1 MPLAGEQAGLQLWHT
16 GTPTPLGGHR
26 MANLARLLPC
36 MKLPAGLVQVLK
48 PNSPHSG
55 TVSQRTLFLM
65 RIPASSQHQQCPGQC
80 VPCLSSDTPSPQQSP
95 SMQLEPCRP
104 LSICSSPGGAPPSP
118 LSLVPAGSSVAAAPS
133 APFSI
138 SSFRSSRL
146 SPSFT
151 GASSSP
157 SMGKLPHGS
166 TVRKKGTKR
175 GGSCQAQQKR
185 DCTSPEP
192 ALGGD
197 TPPQGLPQ
205 PGDGRLRL
213 CSPVELEGGRGGE
226 GGAAGTHPRPTR
238 AERGTTGEAIAGL
251 YLIGPHS
258 EAAPRPGRRVGPAPA
273 SGVWGEPLL
282 SG

>member
-36 MKLPAGLVQVLK
+36 TKLPAGLVQVLK

-65 RIPASSQHQQCPGQC
+65 RIPGSSQHQQCPGQC

-118 LSLVPAGSSVAAAPS
+118 VSLVPAGSSVAAAPS

-166 TVRKKGTKR
+166 TVRREKKEQR
-175 GGSCQAQQKR
+175 GGEAARPSRNGTARLQSR
-185 DCTSPEP
+185 GWE
-192 ALGGD
+192 G
-197 TPPQGLPQ
+197 TPP
-205 PGDGRLRL
+205 RRA
-213 CSPVELEGGRGGE
+213 SPSLGTGGSGSAAPWSWRGGE
-226 GGAAGTHPRPTR
+226 GEREARPVRTR
-238 AERGTTGEAIAGL
+238 GLHVQSGEQ
-251 YLIGPHS
+251 
-258 EAAPRPGRRVGPAPA
+258 RGRRSRGFT
-273 SGVWGEPLL
+273 
-282 SG
+282 